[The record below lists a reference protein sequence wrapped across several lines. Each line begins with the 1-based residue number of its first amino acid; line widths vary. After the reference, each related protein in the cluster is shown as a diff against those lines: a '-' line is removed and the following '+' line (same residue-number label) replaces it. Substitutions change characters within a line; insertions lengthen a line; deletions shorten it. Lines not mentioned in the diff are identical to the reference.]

1 MDSLKHF
8 VLPLSGL
15 HQGVHHYS
23 YDLDGGFFAYFEQS
37 PIKYAELKLDVILDK
52 QSDFI
57 SLDFNLQGSIQT
69 NCDRCLA
76 NIDLPVEN
84 HYLVLLKPQWG
95 IAEEDKEED
104 VIYID
109 PDEEKYDISPIVYE
123 VACLSIPLTKIYDC
137 ASENPKPCDESV
149 LNRLEENSPESDST
163 ETALGKALK
172 NIKIK

>member
-15 HQGVHHYS
+15 YQGVHHYS
-23 YDLDGGFFAYFEQS
+23 YELDRDFFANFEQS
-37 PIKYAELKLDVILDK
+37 PVENADIKLDLILDK

-57 SLDFNLQGSIQT
+57 SLDFDLKGTIDT

-76 NIDLPVEN
+76 DIHLPIEN
-84 HYLVLLKPQWG
+84 NYLLLLKS
-95 IAEEDKEED
+95 ESKDDVEDKEED

-109 PDEEKYDISPIVYE
+109 PDTEKYDISPIVYE
-123 VACLSIPLTKIYDC
+123 VVCLSIPLTKIYDC
-137 ASENPKPCDESV
+137 SSEDPKPCDEAV
-149 LNRLEENSPESDST
+149 LNRLEENKAETDSD

>member
-15 HQGVHHYS
+15 YQGVHHYS
-23 YDLDGGFFAYFEQS
+23 FELDRDFFANFEQS
-37 PIKYAELKLDVILDK
+37 PVEIADIKLDLILDK

-57 SLDFNLQGSIQT
+57 SLDFQLKGTIDT

-76 NIDLPVEN
+76 DIHLPVEN
-84 HYLVLLKPQWG
+84 NYLVLLKPEAKND
-95 IAEEDKEED
+95 AEEKEED
-104 VIYID
+104 VVYID
-109 PDEEKYDISPIVYE
+109 PDTEKYDISPIVYE

-137 ASENPKPCDESV
+137 ESEDPKPCDEAV
-149 LNRLEENSPESDST
+149 LNRIEEKSPESDSD
-163 ETALGKALK
+163 ETALGEALK